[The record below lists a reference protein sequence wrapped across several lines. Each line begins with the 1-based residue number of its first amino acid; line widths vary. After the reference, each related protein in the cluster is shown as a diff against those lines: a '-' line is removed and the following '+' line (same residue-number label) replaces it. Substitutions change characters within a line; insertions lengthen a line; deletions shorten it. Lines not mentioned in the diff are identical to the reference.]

1 MILYATDFDRTKRIV
16 IDTYSH
22 VNWEPSFDDEGTFEM
37 VVPKEVAKKISHD
50 MVIENSEDPF
60 NQAYI
65 QYNDFDTNEGID
77 SYVTIKGYFLNIKLR
92 ERVCLGAFEFEE
104 DTLENVMSMLLETSV
119 ATPRDFGRNLNIIY
133 SSEDLKGLTLSFENN
148 YNDLFDNI
156 KKVCQQLDLGFKLIL
171 EQDCSFSLHIYEG
184 LDLSNEVK
192 LSMELDTSTAM
203 MYFKD
208 SSGEAN
214 VVYVIGDD
222 ETIVEEVDLGFEVD
236 YGEEGYVEL
245 EYIESSGT
253 QYIDTLLSMPYG
265 FHAVFEV
272 MMTSMPANI
281 QCLIGAH
288 ETNAPY
294 YRNFFGTSSTGKAWE
309 MVFLGGDQFGEVV
322 ANSKYT
328 IDVCNISGSIFCK
341 VNDIEQIIDTKGDTS
356 PQRSPRSLYI
366 FGMNYTDGLFPSHA
380 KLYWMKIYSSEDD
393 SNIVRDFIPCK
404 NVNGVAC
411 MYDKVT
417 KQLFYNAGAGEFIA
431 GPIKGSQQKRKETF
445 LSVSDVKRGD
455 LSESA
460 YRAILRSKVLEMKES
475 FKATVS
481 VESSLTPQNR
491 IQYGEHFLIG
501 DIITQEFKDFGVESI
516 SRVTGVSQMWSID
529 GYTVAIISSNV
540 KKRRR

>member
-60 NQAYI
+60 NQAYV

-133 SSEDLKGLTLSFENN
+133 SSEDLKSLTLSFENN

-156 KKVCQQLDLGFKLIL
+156 KKVCQQLDLGFKLML
-171 EQDCSFSLHIYEG
+171 EQDCSFSLHIYDG

-214 VVYVIGDD
+214 VVYVMGDD

-236 YGEEGYVEL
+236 YGEEGHVEL
-245 EYIESSGT
+245 EYIESTGT
-253 QYIDTLLSMPYG
+253 QYIDTGVQLVSGLSAVIDYQATSTASDDYFFSVLKTNTTEGWRAGIYLNAFYFVNFTASQTSNLTARTIFTGASTKATDLNIFLFAENRNGAMYG
-265 FHAVFEV
+265 
-272 MMTSMPANI
+272 
-281 QCLIGAH
+281 
-288 ETNAPY
+288 NA
-294 YRNFFGTSSTGKAWE
+294 SGK
-309 MVFLGGDQFGEVV
+309 MY
-322 ANSKYT
+322 S
-328 IDVCNISGSIFCK
+328 C
-341 VNDIEQIIDTKGDTS
+341 
-356 PQRSPRSLYI
+356 
-366 FGMNYTDGLFPSHA
+366 
-380 KLYWMKIYSSEDD
+380 KIYDASGVL
-393 SNIVRDFIPCK
+393 IRHYIPCK
-404 NVNGVAC
+404 NESGSVGLYDLVNGE
-411 MYDKVT
+411 
-417 KQLFYNAGAGEFIA
+417 FYENKGTGEFIA
-431 GPIKGSQQKRKETF
+431 GPIKGSQTKRKETF
-445 LSVSDVKRGD
+445 LSASDVKRGD
-455 LSESA
+455 LSENA

-481 VESSLTPQNR
+481 VENSLTPQNR

-501 DIITQEFKDFGVESI
+501 DIITQEFKDFGVESV

>member
-60 NQAYI
+60 NQAYV

-92 ERVCLGAFEFEE
+92 ERVCLGEFEFEE
-104 DTLENVMSMLLETSV
+104 DTLENVMSMLLQTSV

-133 SSEDLKGLTLSFENN
+133 SSEDLKSLTLSFENN

-156 KKVCQQLDLGFKLIL
+156 KKVCQQLDLGFKLML
-171 EQDCSFSLHIYEG
+171 EQDCSFSLHIYDG

-214 VVYVIGDD
+214 VVYVMGDD
-222 ETIVEEVDLGFEVD
+222 ETIVEEVNLGFEVD
-236 YGEEGYVEL
+236 YGEEGHVEL
-245 EYIESSGT
+245 EYIESTGT
-253 QYIDTLLSMPYG
+253 QYINTGILGKSGLKVKGRISPSKVGVSIPIGCYNPQRCYMLSLT
-265 FHAVFEV
+265 A
-272 MMTSMPANI
+272 
-281 QCLIGAH
+281 
-288 ETNAPY
+288 TNAVRY
-294 YRNFFGTSSTGKAWE
+294 GYVDWYNGSKVLEAHKWYDFEIDFSVGSQSLKIDGATVISSTNATSFTNNYPAFLFAYNDSGTAGDFFSGKFE
-309 MVFLGGDQFGEVV
+309 YLQIYDTNNVLLRDYIPVKDKNG
-322 ANSKYT
+322 T
-328 IDVCNISGSIFCK
+328 IC
-341 VNDIEQIIDTKGDTS
+341 
-356 PQRSPRSLYI
+356 
-366 FGMNYTDGLFPSHA
+366 LF
-380 KLYWMKIYSSEDD
+380 
-393 SNIVRDFIPCK
+393 
-404 NVNGVAC
+404 
-411 MYDKVT
+411 DKVRRKYFLNEGT
-417 KQLFYNAGAGEFIA
+417 GEFIA
-431 GPIKGSQQKRKETF
+431 GPIKGSQTKRKETF

-460 YRAILRSKVLEMKES
+460 YRAILRSKVLEMKDS

-501 DIITQEFKDFGVESI
+501 DIITQEFKDFGVESV

>member
-60 NQAYI
+60 NQAYV

-92 ERVCLGAFEFEE
+92 ERVCLGEFEFEE

-156 KKVCQQLDLGFKLIL
+156 KKVCQQLDLGFKLML
-171 EQDCSFSLHIYEG
+171 EQDCSFSLHIYDG

-214 VVYVIGDD
+214 VVYVMGDD

-236 YGEEGYVEL
+236 YGEEGHVEL
-245 EYIESSGT
+245 EYIESTGT
-253 QYIDTLLSMPYG
+253 QYIDTEVHPNQNMRVEIDFQLTSVSGWTCIFGSADENKNTNSYALWYNGSAFAYYFGSNQYSSFPTSVNVIEGHHFESIGNTASIDGSTVTVSAASFTGLRSMY
-265 FHAVFEV
+265 
-272 MMTSMPANI
+272 
-281 QCLIGAH
+281 IGAANR
-288 ETNAPY
+288 E
-294 YRNFFGTSSTGKAWE
+294 STATYFAKGKW
-309 MVFLGGDQFGEVV
+309 
-322 ANSKYT
+322 K
-328 IDVCNISGSIFCK
+328 
-341 VNDIEQIIDTKGDTS
+341 
-356 PQRSPRSLYI
+356 
-366 FGMNYTDGLFPSHA
+366 LF
-380 KLYWMKIYSSEDD
+380 KIYEDGIIL
-393 SNIVRDFIPCK
+393 SNECVPVKRKD
-404 NVNGVAC
+404 GVVC
-411 MYDKVT
+411 LFDKVRRKYLLNKGT
-417 KQLFYNAGAGEFIA
+417 GEFIA
-431 GPIKGSQQKRKETF
+431 GPIKGSQTKRKETF

-501 DIITQEFKDFGVESI
+501 DIITQEFKDFGVESV

>member
-1 MILYATDFDRTKRIV
+1 MILYATDFDRTKRVV
-16 IDTYSH
+16 IDAYSH

-60 NQAYI
+60 NQAYV

-92 ERVCLGAFEFEE
+92 ERVCLGEFEFEE
-104 DTLENVMSMLLETSV
+104 DTLENVMSMLLQTSV

-156 KKVCQQLDLGFKLIL
+156 KKVCQQLDLGFKLML
-171 EQDCSFSLHIYEG
+171 EQDCSFSLHIYDG

-214 VVYVIGDD
+214 VVYVMGDD
-222 ETIVEEVDLGFEVD
+222 ETIVEEVV
-236 YGEEGYVEL
+236 L
-245 EYIESSGT
+245 ESKEK
-253 QYIDTLLSMPYG
+253 
-265 FHAVFEV
+265 
-272 MMTSMPANI
+272 
-281 QCLIGAH
+281 
-288 ETNAPY
+288 
-294 YRNFFGTSSTGKAWE
+294 KAE
-309 MVFLGGDQFGEVV
+309 
-322 ANSKYT
+322 
-328 IDVCNISGSIFCK
+328 
-341 VNDIEQIIDTKGDTS
+341 
-356 PQRSPRSLYI
+356 
-366 FGMNYTDGLFPSHA
+366 
-380 KLYWMKIYSSEDD
+380 
-393 SNIVRDFIPCK
+393 
-404 NVNGVAC
+404 
-411 MYDKVT
+411 
-417 KQLFYNAGAGEFIA
+417 
-431 GPIKGSQQKRKETF
+431 RKETF

-501 DIITQEFKDFGVESI
+501 DIITQEFKDFGVESV

>member
-77 SYVTIKGYFLNIKLR
+77 SYVTIKGYFLNIKLK

-104 DTLENVMSMLLETSV
+104 DTLENVISMLLQTSV

-133 SSEDLKGLTLSFENN
+133 SSEDLKSLTLSFENN

-156 KKVCQQLDLGFKLIL
+156 KKVCQQLDLGFKLML
-171 EQDCSFSLHIYEG
+171 EQDCSFSLHIYDG

-214 VVYVIGDD
+214 VVYVMGDD

-245 EYIESSGT
+245 EYIESTGT
-253 QYIDTLLSMPYG
+253 QYIDTKYNPNGNTKIEFAFLDSKTTGVMFGSYNTGWDDGVGLYTNALEDGDYWYHYLGNHNTLAKYKNSAIIKADKG
-265 FHAVFEV
+265 TVLINNSVVFEY
-272 MMTSMPANI
+272 
-281 QCLIGAH
+281 
-288 ETNAPY
+288 ETKS
-294 YRNFFGTSSTGKAWE
+294 FS
-309 MVFLGGDQFGEVV
+309 
-322 ANSKYT
+322 
-328 IDVCNISGSIFCK
+328 
-341 VNDIEQIIDTKGDTS
+341 VNY
-356 PQRSPRSLYI
+356 PMYI
-366 FGMNYTDGLFPSHA
+366 FAGNFAGNNVEQPTSY
-380 KLYWMKIYSSEDD
+380 KLLYFKIYDD
-393 SNIVRDFIPCK
+393 EVLVRDFIPVKDYKGTPCL
-404 NVNGVAC
+404 
-411 MYDKVT
+411 YDKVEG
-417 KQLFYNAGAGEFIA
+417 KYYYNQGTGEFIA
-431 GPIKGSQQKRKETF
+431 GPIKWSQTKRKETF
-445 LSVSDVKRGD
+445 LSASDVKRGD

-501 DIITQEFKDFGVESI
+501 DIITQEFKDFGVESV

>member
-50 MVIENSEDPF
+50 MVIENSEDSF
-60 NQAYI
+60 NQAYV

-104 DTLENVMSMLLETSV
+104 DTLENVMNMLLQTSV

-171 EQDCSFSLHIYEG
+171 EQDCSFSLHIYDG

-208 SSGEAN
+208 SSEEAN
-214 VVYVIGDD
+214 VVYVMGDD
-222 ETIVEEVDLGFEVD
+222 ETIVEEVVLGFEVE
-236 YGEEGYVEL
+236 YGEEGYAEL

-253 QYIDTLLSMPYG
+253 QFIDTLYKWTSEEAVIEMGFEYIEQPNDCSLFGSEVAGSQYSGIPYAAGGNVSFFVGTTRNIMPYSV
-265 FHAVFEV
+265 A
-272 MMTSMPANI
+272 ANKQYDLMVRMNSGTI
-281 QCLIGAH
+281 TVVLNGALQ
-288 ETNAPY
+288 
-294 YRNFFGTSSTGKAWE
+294 SSAFTGSIKT
-309 MVFLGGDQFGEVV
+309 GRKEVV
-322 ANSKYT
+322 FAN
-328 IDVCNISGSIFCK
+328 NISSGVSQKSKIRLKYFRMRD
-341 VNDIEQIIDTKGDTS
+341 NDV
-356 PQRSPRSLYI
+356 L
-366 FGMNYTDGLFPSHA
+366 
-380 KLYWMKIYSSEDD
+380 
-393 SNIVRDFIPCK
+393 VRDFIPVK
-404 NVNGVAC
+404 DKNGVAC
-411 MYDKVT
+411 LYDKVSQT
-417 KQLFYNAGAGEFIA
+417 YFYNAGTGEFVA
-431 GPIKGSQQKRKETF
+431 GPIKLPKTKRKETF

-460 YRAILRSKVLEMKES
+460 YRAILRSKALEMKES

-481 VESSLTPQNR
+481 IESSLTPQNR

-501 DIITQEFKDFGVESI
+501 DIITQEFKDFGVESV

>member
-77 SYVTIKGYFLNIKLR
+77 SYVTIKGYFLNIKLK

-104 DTLENVMSMLLETSV
+104 DTLENVMSMLLQTSV

-133 SSEDLKGLTLSFENN
+133 SSEDLKSLTLSFENN

-156 KKVCQQLDLGFKLIL
+156 KKVCQQLDLGFKLML
-171 EQDCSFSLHIYEG
+171 EQDCSFSLHIYDG
-184 LDLSNEVK
+184 ADLSNEVK

-214 VVYVIGDD
+214 VVYVMGDD

-236 YGEEGYVEL
+236 YGEEGHVEL
-245 EYIESSGT
+245 EYIESTGT
-253 QYIDTLLSMPYG
+253 QYIDFEIKPSQDIRLVLD
-265 FHAVFEV
+265 FEV
-272 MMTSMPANI
+272 LSGNTSEAHICSARTNGGTPLLTLFFNTSGTYGTRYGTANAQTFSGI
-281 QCLIGAH
+281 SGVGRHIFD
-288 ETNAPY
+288 
-294 YRNFFGTSSTGKAWE
+294 RNKN
-309 MVFLGGDQFGEVV
+309 VC
-322 ANSKYT
+322 T
-328 IDVCNISGSIFCK
+328 IDGEFSMTAAVQSFSVDTNLTLFCRNEGSSVNAFMKGRSYSCQVYEDGTNIS
-341 VNDIEQIIDTKGDTS
+341 VNCIPVK
-356 PQRSPRSLYI
+356 RK
-366 FGMNYTDGLFPSHA
+366 DGVVCL
-380 KLYWMKIYSSEDD
+380 
-393 SNIVRDFIPCK
+393 
-404 NVNGVAC
+404 
-411 MYDKVT
+411 YDKVRRKYLVNKGT
-417 KQLFYNAGAGEFIA
+417 GEFVA
-431 GPIKGSQQKRKETF
+431 GPIKGSQTKRKETF
-445 LSVSDVKRGD
+445 LSVSDAKRGD

-460 YRAILRSKVLEMKES
+460 YRAILRSKVLEIKES

-501 DIITQEFKDFGVESI
+501 DVITQEFKDFGVENV

>member
-60 NQAYI
+60 NQAYV

-92 ERVCLGAFEFEE
+92 ERVCLGAFEFED

-133 SSEDLKGLTLSFENN
+133 SSEDLKGLTLSFENS

-156 KKVCQQLDLGFKLIL
+156 KKVCQQLDLGFKLML
-171 EQDCSFSLHIYEG
+171 EQDCSFSLHIYDG

-214 VVYVIGDD
+214 VVYVMGDD

-236 YGEEGYVEL
+236 YGEEGHVEL
-245 EYIESSGT
+245 EYIESTGT
-253 QYIDTLLSMPYG
+253 QFIDTGFVPNNNTRVVIDFEIISQPINVYYTIFSSRSNSYSDAYCVFSQNITDAPNTILDCYG
-265 FHAVFEV
+265 TNRDIALQY
-272 MMTSMPANI
+272 S
-281 QCLIGAH
+281 LIGRH
-288 ETNAPY
+288 VIDKNKNNVILDNTIIYQHDYNEFNAVCELRLLADNKPD
-294 YRNFFGTSSTGKAWE
+294 
-309 MVFLGGDQFGEVV
+309 GGDGHYFVG
-322 ANSKYT
+322 
-328 IDVCNISGSIFCK
+328 
-341 VNDIEQIIDTKGDTS
+341 
-356 PQRSPRSLYI
+356 
-366 FGMNYTDGLFPSHA
+366 
-380 KLYWMKIYSSEDD
+380 KLYSCQIYDND
-393 SNIVRDFIPCK
+393 VLIRDCIPVKYK
-404 NVNGVAC
+404 NGTIC
-411 MYDKVT
+411 LFDKVRRKYLLNKGT
-417 KQLFYNAGAGEFIA
+417 GEFIA
-431 GPIKGSQQKRKETF
+431 GQIKVSKAKRKETF

-475 FKATVS
+475 FKATIS

-501 DIITQEFKDFGVESI
+501 DIITQEFKDFGVESA

>member
-60 NQAYI
+60 NQAYV

-156 KKVCQQLDLGFKLIL
+156 KKVCQQLDLGFKLML
-171 EQDCSFSLHIYEG
+171 EQDCSFSLHIYDG

-214 VVYVIGDD
+214 VVYVMGDD
-222 ETIVEEVDLGFEVD
+222 ETIVEEVDLCFEVD
-236 YGEEGYVEL
+236 YGEEGHVEL
-245 EYIESSGT
+245 EYLESTGT
-253 QYIDTLLSMPYG
+253 QYFDTELAHNQNTRVVMDVQVTKQPSTHAWLFEGRDKTSLNNKGVFLLSGSSWRADYATSNEVG
-265 FHAVFEV
+265 RVDVSSVGVLDRLFIDFDKNKIKINAFSHTWTEKVFQSNFNLV
-272 MMTSMPANI
+272 LLAAN
-281 QCLIGAH
+281 
-288 ETNAPY
+288 
-294 YRNFFGTSSTGKAWE
+294 TG
-309 MVFLGGDQFGEVV
+309 GE
-322 ANSKYT
+322 
-328 IDVCNISGSIFCK
+328 ISGFIPARLFFFQAY
-341 VNDIEQIIDTKGDTS
+341 E
-356 PQRSPRSLYI
+356 
-366 FGMNYTDGLFPSHA
+366 DGITL
-380 KLYWMKIYSSEDD
+380 SSECVPVKRKDG
-393 SNIVRDFIPCK
+393 IVCL
-404 NVNGVAC
+404 
-411 MYDKVT
+411 YDKVRRKYLLNKGT
-417 KQLFYNAGAGEFIA
+417 GEFIA
-431 GPIKGSQQKRKETF
+431 GPIKGSQTKRKETF
-445 LSVSDVKRGD
+445 LSASDVKRGD

-460 YRAILRSKVLEMKES
+460 YRAILRSKVLEMKDS

-501 DIITQEFKDFGVESI
+501 DVITQEFKDFGVESV